1 MSVLTE
7 HEVPGPELAARY
19 GLTAVG
25 ARPSFPT
32 YLRQIW
38 QRRHFAFSLAA
49 GRAYTHNTGGY
60 LGQLWAFLTPLLW
73 ACLYYFVFSV
83 ILKVDKGIQNFPGF
97 LVAGLFLFRFVS
109 GTMNSCAGA
118 IEKHDN
124 LIASLHFPRALIP
137 VSYAT
142 TELIEMIP
150 AVPIIIAVL
159 LLGGDPLRWEMLL
172 FAPVLVL
179 AYFFAIGIGCLAARV
194 THEVKDLG
202 QLMPF
207 VNRLLLYSSGVMF
220 DIVSRVQDS
229 GASPLVKGI
238 VTHQPFAVFL
248 ELGRACMLE
257 QYDHDPVLWMWGIG
271 YSFGVLAI
279 GLLLFWQAEAKYGRT

>member
-7 HEVPGPELAARY
+7 HDVPAAELAERY
-19 GLTAVG
+19 GLRAVG
-25 ARPSFPT
+25 GRPSFPT

-49 GRAYTHNTGGY
+49 GRAYSHNTGGY
-60 LGQLWAFLTPLLW
+60 LGQLWAILTPLLW
-73 ACLYYFVFSV
+73 ACLYYLVFAV
-83 ILKVDKGIQNFPGF
+83 ILGVDKGIPNFPGF

-109 GTMNSCAGA
+109 GTMTSCAGA

-137 VSYAT
+137 ISYAT

-159 LLGGDPLRWEMLL
+159 MLGGDSLRWQMLL
-172 FAPVLVL
+172 FIPVLLL
-179 AYFFAIGIGCLAARV
+179 AYLFAIGIGCLAARI

-220 DIVSRVQDS
+220 DIVSRVEGS
-229 GASPLVKGI
+229 NLSPSWKEAI
-238 VTHQPFAVFL
+238 THQPFAVFL
-248 ELGRACMLE
+248 ELGRQCMIGSYT
-257 QYDHDPVLWMWGIG
+257 QDQTLWLWASG
-271 YSFGVLAI
+271 YAFGTLAV
-279 GLLLFWQAEAKYGRT
+279 GLIVFWQAEAKYGRT